1 MICGIA
7 RDSDVV
13 VVVVLVLLATSERE
27 SEGSSTFWLFGEP
40 RSARELQHVDI
51 WVIKSI
57 FRLLHE
63 ISAATKLSL
72 AQMRPEVRACTARL
86 LALAGWLACFEH

>member
-40 RSARELQHVDI
+40 RSAPQLQHV
-51 WVIKSI
+51 
-57 FRLLHE
+57 E
-63 ISAATKLSL
+63 I
-72 AQMRPEVRACTARL
+72 
-86 LALAGWLACFEH
+86 

>member
-1 MICGIA
+1 MMFCGIA

-40 RSARELQHVDI
+40 RSAQELQHVDI
-51 WVIKSI
+51 
-57 FRLLHE
+57 
-63 ISAATKLSL
+63 
-72 AQMRPEVRACTARL
+72 
-86 LALAGWLACFEH
+86 